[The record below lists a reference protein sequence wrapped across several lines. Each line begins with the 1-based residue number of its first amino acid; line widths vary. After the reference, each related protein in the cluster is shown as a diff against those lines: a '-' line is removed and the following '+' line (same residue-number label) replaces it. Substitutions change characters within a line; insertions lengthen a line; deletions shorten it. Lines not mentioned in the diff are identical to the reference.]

1 MTLDERMAFKERIKE
16 EFSFHNLKMYPY
28 DNDELDEEEREWN
41 AEIKVDAIA
50 SFNKTASALTTF

>member
-1 MTLDERMAFKERIKE
+1 LTLDERMAFKERIKE
-16 EFSFHNLKMYPY
+16 EFAFHNLKMYPY

>member
-1 MTLDERMAFKERIKE
+1 LTLDERMAFKERIKE